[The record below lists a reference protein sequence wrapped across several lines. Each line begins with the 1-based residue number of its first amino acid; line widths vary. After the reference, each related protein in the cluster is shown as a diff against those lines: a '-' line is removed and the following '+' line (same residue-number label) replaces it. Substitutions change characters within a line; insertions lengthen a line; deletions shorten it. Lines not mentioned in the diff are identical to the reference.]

1 MDQKVETIA
10 MLTPPT
16 PHTGETARART
27 LSRRNLLALTGGLAS
42 GAALGQPARARQATP
57 VSSPADTGEAW
68 TFTDDVGTTVT
79 LPERPVRIVADLN
92 AAAALWD
99 FGIAPV
105 AVSGYTV
112 TTDAAW
118 GNLDRSIPSINAG
131 PETGA
136 PDLEELLAMEP
147 DLFVTI
153 TWSPDNPE
161 IAYEWT
167 FPDPAELALA
177 QQIVPVVAISA
188 TGLADVNTARFAEL
202 AGLLGADLESPELVA
217 AKAAYD
223 EAVAAFSAVA
233 AEKSDLTTLFVYAAG
248 DNEYVANP
256 SKWAD
261 LAMYQSLGLNII
273 DPDVPETEYWHT
285 LSPEQAMTYPS
296 DILFQSTRSGILSLE
311 ELAAHP
317 TYGLLPAVAAGQTG
331 AWNQDFIMS
340 YQGLTAALETMLP
353 VLEAATKVT

>member
-1 MDQKVETIA
+1 
-10 MLTPPT
+10 
-16 PHTGETARART
+16 
-27 LSRRNLLALTGGLAS
+27 
-42 GAALGQPARARQATP
+42 
-57 VSSPADTGEAW
+57 
-68 TFTDDVGTTVT
+68 
-79 LPERPVRIVADLN
+79 
-92 AAAALWD
+92 
-99 FGIAPV
+99 V

-118 GNLDRSIPSINAG
+118 GNIDRSIPSINAG
-131 PETGA
+131 AETGA
-136 PDLEELLAMEP
+136 PDLEELLALEP

-153 TWSPDNPE
+153 TWSPDDPA

-177 QQIVPVVAISA
+177 QSIVPVVAISA
-188 TGLADVNTARFAEL
+188 TGRADINTERFAEL

-217 AKAAYD
+217 ARAAYD
-223 EAVAAFSAVA
+223 EAVAAFRAVA
-233 AEKSDLTTLFVYAAG
+233 EEKFDLTSLFVYAAG

-273 DPDVPETEYWHT
+273 DPDVPETEYWHQ
-285 LSPEQAMTYPS
+285 LSPEQALTYPS
-296 DILFQSTRSGILSLE
+296 DVLFQSTRTEILSLD

-317 TYGLLPAVAAGQTG
+317 TYGLLPAVASGQFG

-340 YQGLTAALETMLP
+340 YQGLTAAFETMLP
-353 VLEAATKVT
+353 VLEDATKVT

>member
-1 MDQKVETIA
+1 MHEKVGNIA
-10 MLTPPT
+10 MRTPST
-16 PHTGETARART
+16 PCAGATAGART
-27 LSRRNLLALTGGLAS
+27 WSRRNLLALSGGLTA

-57 VSSPADTGEAW
+57 ASSPVAGEW
-68 TFTDDVGTTVT
+68 TFTDDAGTTVT

-92 AAAALWD
+92 AATALWD

-136 PDLEELLAMEP
+136 PDLEALLAMEP

-153 TWSPDNPE
+153 TWSPENPD

-177 QQIVPVVAISA
+177 QSIVPVVAISA

-217 AKAAYD
+217 ARAAYD
-223 EAVAAFSAVA
+223 DAVAAFRTLAE
-233 AEKSDLTTLFVYAAG
+233 EKSDLTTLFVYAAG

-261 LAMYQSLGLNII
+261 LAMYQALGLNII
-273 DPDVPETEYWHT
+273 EPDVPETEYWHQ
-285 LSPEQAMTYPS
+285 LSPEQALIYPS
-296 DILFQSTRSGILSLE
+296 DVLFQSTRTEILSLE

-317 TYGLLPAVAAGQTG
+317 TYGMLPAVASGQFG

-340 YQGLTAALETMLP
+340 YQGLTAAFETMLP
-353 VLEAATKVT
+353 VLQDATKVT